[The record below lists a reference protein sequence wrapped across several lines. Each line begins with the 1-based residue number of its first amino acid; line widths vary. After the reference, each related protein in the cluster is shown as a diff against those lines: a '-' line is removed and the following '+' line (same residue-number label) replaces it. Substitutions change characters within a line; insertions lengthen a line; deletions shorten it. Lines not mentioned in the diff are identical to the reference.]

1 MYIGGGRILENQV
14 KKYRPCIGRTIS
26 LSILSFMLFF
36 LVIGGVLP
44 SVEDEEKNIVFFFII
59 IFFLLHVLSVLYS
72 LLKLNSLIYI
82 DEDKI
87 FQKQFGKIVDI
98 KYDEITDIKL
108 SFAFYARVS
117 YAIKIYDNNKRIMF
131 EITSKV
137 FDEFMKCCP
146 NIEVKNK
153 IESLLKEKEIMQ

>member
-1 MYIGGGRILENQV
+1 MLER
-14 KKYRPCIGRTIS
+14 KDIKYRPCVGRTIS

-36 LVIGGVLP
+36 VTTAGILP

-59 IFFLLHVLSVLYS
+59 IFFLLHVLFVIYS
-72 LLKLNSLIYI
+72 LLKLNSPICL
-82 DEDKI
+82 DDNKI
-87 FQKQFGKIVDI
+87 FQKQFGKIISI
-98 KYDEITDIKL
+98 KYDEINNIKL
-108 SFAFYARVS
+108 SFAFYGRAP
-117 YAIKIYDNNKRIMF
+117 YAIKIYHNNKRIMF

-137 FDEFMKCCP
+137 FDEFMECCS